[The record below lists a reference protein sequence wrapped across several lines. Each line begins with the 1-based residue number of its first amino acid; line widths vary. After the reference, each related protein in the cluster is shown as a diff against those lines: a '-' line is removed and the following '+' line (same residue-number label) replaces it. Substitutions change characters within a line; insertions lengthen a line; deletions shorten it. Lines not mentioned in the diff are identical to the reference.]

1 MSFVDS
7 VQKLLTKNTT
17 GTVLAASAVVAATVL
32 AYNYLL
38 PSSSNLAPAIDE
50 AEAKK
55 IMGAVLEKLKILA
68 PQLEKAARNIKAQI
82 MEQGQDIDEMTIR
95 KQFLLPHFESNLKE
109 IQTAVLEEFE
119 ADEDDLEEAVNH
131 YIAAGDEELASIAKS
146 IRVFYKDFGG
156 DIDVDEPGK
165 VSEAVE
171 AMGINDVVALMKE
184 LGNQMMQHTDDFCG
198 KFIDEHGPPT
208 TAQLAEEFQMGLM
221 AASQR

>member
-1 MSFVDS
+1 MSFIES
-7 VQKLLTKNTT
+7 VQGLVAKNGRTA
-17 GTVLAASAVVAATVL
+17 LAATAVIATSMLVYKYF
-32 AYNYLL
+32 A
-38 PSSSNLAPAIDE
+38 PSSSGMAPAIEE
-50 AEAKK
+50 AEARK
-55 IMGAVLEKLKILA
+55 IMNAILEKLKVLG

-82 MEQGQDIDEMTIR
+82 QDQGQEVDEMTIR

-109 IQTAVLEEFE
+109 IQTAVLEEFD
-119 ADEDDLEEAVNH
+119 ADEDDLEEAVST
-131 YIAAGDEELASIAKS
+131 YIAAGDEELSSIAKS

-156 DIDVDEPGK
+156 DVEVEDPDK

-171 AMGINDVVALMKE
+171 KMGINDVVALMKE

-198 KFIDEHGPPT
+198 NFIDEHGLPS